1 MGFKISVVYFY
12 TVKKQLQ
19 IPINRYLYKIRING
33 IDLFEIK
40 KQEVKNHNYTL
51 FTSKKIQKLH
61 LEDFDSFRFV
71 FIDGK
76 YHYDSKI
83 SIRSLSKVFY
93 LKENA
98 IKAGI
103 SCDRFFSKEG
113 SIFSK
118 EGIYLHIQCGMFVE
132 KPIEILYVSTRE
144 CFKMFNTRNLII
156 LEKGSCVKIIER
168 HKNLSLDKEKL
179 IISSVNK
186 VYMNAYSYLD
196 YCKLKDD
203 MHPTYFLDNTY
214 LLQEYRSECN
224 INYLSFFGK
233 SIINF
238 LGIYQL
244 GNESHSHINGLNILQ
259 GYVNHNSI
267 IEHIF
272 SNGKSRYVYKGI
284 FDKMANTNFNG
295 KIIVLKTAKKT
306 NASQKNSNILL
317 SNEAKVN
324 ASPQLEIFADDVKCY
339 HGCIVGQLKH
349 QEIFYLRSRGI
360 SKAEA
365 ITKLLFAF
373 AKEILECLSC
383 QRLKYLISKKIN
395 NNVIHSRN

>member
-1 MGFKISVVYFY
+1 MLFKISVVYFY

-19 IPINRYLYKIRING
+19 IPMNRYLYKLRLNG
-33 IDLFEIK
+33 IDLFETK

-71 FIDGK
+71 FIDGI

-83 SIRSLSKVFY
+83 SIRELSKVFY
-93 LKENA
+93 FKEYA

-103 SCDRFFSKEG
+103 SCDRFFSKDD

-118 EGIYLHIQCGMFVE
+118 EGIYFHIQCGMFVE

-168 HKNLSLDKEKL
+168 HKNLSLDKEKFF
-179 IISSVNK
+179 ISSVTK

-196 YCKLKDD
+196 NCKLKDD
-203 MHPTYFLDNTY
+203 RHTTYFLDNTY

-224 INYLSFFGK
+224 INYFSFCGK

-238 LGIYQL
+238 LYIYQL
-244 GNESHSHINGLNILQ
+244 GKEIHSHINGLNILQ
-259 GYVNHNSI
+259 GYVTHNSI

-272 SNGKSRYVYKGI
+272 SYGKSRNVYKGI

-324 ASPQLEIFADDVKCY
+324 ASPQLEIFADDVKCS

-373 AKEILECLSC
+373 AKEILECLSF